1 MPAKEDEKHT
11 TKEWLKACKKILL
24 PCFLDLFE
32 NLNES
37 TLQRTLQNFM
47 QTVKNRFEC

>member
-1 MPAKEDEKHT
+1 MVEGMQ
-11 TKEWLKACKKILL
+11 KILL